1 MEIRGFK
8 TTRDILRTILAVS
21 SVLCLTLVAS
31 AVAEDNALISGLT
44 VSRKSALA
52 VQGRQFSAT
61 SDGLKVTFV
70 SNVKYFSHVGEKLS
84 FRYTVKNGSGFAF
97 RHKVLIGDSVATVVC
112 PDVSKQ
118 GFKPGNRIVCGGE
131 YVVTDVDMEAGEI
144 RHAYAALNGG
154 TISRFSEAVLCSI
167 MRKEECENESQFI
180 CENEKLNI
188 GGLVSRPYCDAKN
201 GLGLETPH
209 THIDASNCLA
219 ISGVVFKDNNRNG
232 ALDLAEAGIAGAVLY
247 TLDGDFIT
255 TGPDGAYSVTC
266 QEIENHSLATDFVLK
281 LDPNSLPTGYLAN
294 TEIKLEDRLYGRGPF
309 NVNYPV
315 DAPREVQLNLRSD
328 AFRQNSAQLL
338 SKWQSKMQTLLDE
351 LGSGPAHLKIKYSS
365 RTDPFVLAQSRTES
379 VRKMIKTMWDQ
390 RKNGRKILIEAVIEG
405 KMLEDNN

>member
-1 MEIRGFK
+1 MKIREIK
-8 TTRDILRTILAVS
+8 TTRYILRTILAVS
-21 SVLCLTLVAS
+21 SVLSLTLVSS
-31 AVAEDNALISGLT
+31 ADADDNALISGLT
-44 VSRKSALA
+44 VSRKPALA

-84 FRYTVKNGSGFAF
+84 FRYTVKNGSSFAF
-97 RHKVLIGDSVATVVC
+97 RHKVLIGDSVATVIC

-118 GFKPGNRIVCGGE
+118 GFKPGNRIVCEGE
-131 YVVTDVDMEAGEI
+131 YVVTDADMEAGEI

-154 TISRFSEAVLCSI
+154 TISRFSEAFLCSI
-167 MRKEECENESQFI
+167 MRKKECEDESQFI
-180 CENEKLNI
+180 CENEKLNV
-188 GGLVSRPYCDAKN
+188 GSLVSRPYCNAKN
-201 GLGLETPH
+201 DLGLGAPH
-209 THIDASNCLA
+209 NQFDESNCLA
-219 ISGVVFKDNNRNG
+219 ISGVVFKDNNHNG
-232 ALDLAEAGIAGAVLY
+232 ALDLAEPGIARAVLY

-255 TGPDGAYSVTC
+255 TGSDGAYSVTC
-266 QEIENHSLATDFVLK
+266 QEFENHSLAADFALK
-281 LDPNSLPTGYLAN
+281 LDQNSLPTGYLAN
-294 TEIKLEDRLYGRGPF
+294 KEINLEDRLHGSGPL

-315 DAPREVQLNLRSD
+315 DAPRKVQLNLRSD
-328 AFRQNSAQLL
+328 AFRQNSAHLL

-351 LGSGPAHLKIKYSS
+351 LGSGPAHLKIRYLS

-390 RKNGRKILIEAVIEG
+390 RKKGRKILIEAVIEG